1 MQFPLGE
8 MLGALR
14 EFKQV
19 LPQIKAMPDKLF
31 RIDSDLLKLTSSIE
45 KEYLTVNE
53 YKMLNTYQSSDLK
66 TIIDNVA
73 TQTINKVETIIETR
87 IPFQNIND
95 LAGMQGAV
103 QGFRTAEKR
112 MMKVFSELE
121 SIKQSIEVLDKEDR
135 KLEALLLGI
144 SRD

>member
-31 RIDSDLLKLTSSIE
+31 RLDSDLLKLTSSIE

-87 IPFQNIND
+87 IPFQKIND

-121 SIKQSIEVLDKEDR
+121 SIKQSIELLDKEDR
-135 KLEALLLGI
+135 KLEALLFGI

>member
-19 LPQIKAMPDKLF
+19 LPQIKAMPDKLL

-87 IPFQNIND
+87 IPFQKIND

-135 KLEALLLGI
+135 KLEALLFGI

>member
-31 RIDSDLLKLTSSIE
+31 RLDSDLLKITSSIE

-87 IPFQNIND
+87 IPFQKIND

-121 SIKQSIEVLDKEDR
+121 SIKQSIELLDKEDR
-135 KLEALLLGI
+135 KLEALLFGI

>member
-87 IPFQNIND
+87 IPFQKIND

-135 KLEALLLGI
+135 KLEALLFGI

>member
-1 MQFPLGE
+1 

-87 IPFQNIND
+87 IPFQKIND

-135 KLEALLLGI
+135 KLEALLFGI

>member
-8 MLGALR
+8 MLCALR

-87 IPFQNIND
+87 IPFQKIND

-135 KLEALLLGI
+135 KLEALLFGI